1 MKVNKKGIFLL
12 SIVLLMGEC
21 FAGNVKSKKRVRFA
35 DEEEER
41 VAEGK
46 LKEEEQRG
54 KLKEE
59 EQKIAKKMK
68 SWFEPQVEESAYI
81 MPNAEERFGARF
93 GQSQA
98 EIVNEVMFVNEKV
111 FAPYWVNGNF
121 EDIGPWIGALQDL
134 ETYVAENAPRNEALK
149 IAAAKIREIGLGL
162 PQKIQFM
169 ENLSQVKKSLQ
180 NIENK
185 IKTEYLWG
193 WGAEKRE
200 EVRNVLEGVIRMLM
214 INIDNALKMFQ
225 S

>member
-1 MKVNKKGIFLL
+1 MKVTKKKIFLL

-21 FAGNVKSKKRVRFA
+21 FAGNVKSKKMVRFA
-35 DEEEER
+35 DEEER
-41 VAEGK
+41 
-46 LKEEEQRG
+46 L
-54 KLKEE
+54 
-59 EQKIAKKMK
+59 
-68 SWFEPQVEESAYI
+68 
-81 MPNAEERFGARF
+81 GARF

-98 EIVNEVMFVNEKV
+98 EIVNEVMFANEKI
-111 FAPYWVNGNF
+111 FAPYWLNGNF

-169 ENLSQVKKSLQ
+169 ENLSQVKESLQ

-214 INIDNALKMFQ
+214 INIDNALKMFKR
-225 S
+225 